1 MAGAA
6 RATVIS
12 RSVGTAIVLQYFFGK
27 QNVIKTKI
35 SDYKI
40 RYTRFK
46 EIFLV

>member
-12 RSVGTAIVLQYFFGK
+12 RAVGSTIVLKYYFGK
-27 QNVIKTKI
+27 HNLIKTKI

-40 RYTRFK
+40 RFARFK

>member
-12 RSVGTAIVLQYFFGK
+12 RAVGSAIVIKYFLGK
-27 QNVIKTKI
+27 NNIIKIKI

-40 RYTRFK
+40 RFSRFK
-46 EIFLV
+46 EIFMV